1 MYKRTKNHGSGPFSR
16 ELSYPPFSSMKIS
29 FVSTMVGIF
38 TITTSKNEGGDA
50 KNMFGEERCSKAD
63 EVQVCDGAKN
73 MKTANH

>member
-16 ELSYPPFSSMKIS
+16 ELSYPPFSSKKIS

-50 KNMFGEERCSKAD
+50 KKKGGVGGSNFFIYYRRRD
-63 EVQVCDGAKN
+63 N
-73 MKTANH
+73 I